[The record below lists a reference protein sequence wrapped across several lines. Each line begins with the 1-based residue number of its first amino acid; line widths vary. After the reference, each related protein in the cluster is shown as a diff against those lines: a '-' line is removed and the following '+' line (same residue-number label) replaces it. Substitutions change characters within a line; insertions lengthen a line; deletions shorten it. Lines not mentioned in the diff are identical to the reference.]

1 MQAFGTTRYRSP
13 DDIARLRLM
22 VTLKRVS
29 GVPMRSSAS
38 GWSEENEALQLTSR
52 AAIIASSGKYSFDA
66 NTAVSAPTSVPLPVP
81 RQQTHAVNMQR
92 AQTLPPVLQQPYTS
106 PTPTAQQQQQ
116 QQQQPPPQ
124 QQQPAAGSFGLA
136 AEASGNA
143 GPVAE
148 STGFGLRAES
158 GRFEGRA
165 PEPTDVAATTSG
177 ARRRL
182 DPIGEPTQTAA
193 AQQQQAHGLQAELQ
207 RDFAATTSTWQ
218 APTPA
223 EAAARQAQT
232 TTPINT
238 PAPHSAVEAQNFAA
252 TESYTIEVG
261 WQQKVFGIDEL
272 RAYVE
277 GTPLLPSSD
286 EDAPTFLMSCLNLNK
301 GNTNA
306 APAKQS
312 SSDAKPLTAL
322 ERQEL
327 ERRLTRELT
336 AHVKECSST
345 GVPAASVLHTYVN
358 DEVSVRM
365 SLEEDAARAAS
376 AITTHPEGEFK
387 QPRNAKAGGVAA
399 LKSAARNMLV
409 AAHVDGVEVILCQI
423 TSLDEEGRAFEAR
436 PALAVPGQVSNT
448 GGQPYTFQTPNGSV
462 WEYTLVANSAPAHG
476 AQAAS
481 HAEAHEKARSRAA
494 AAMAAPVAAFEKLP
508 IDKKSAFR
516 LAVFMEIVSA
526 AGFENGPPMYVE
538 WEVRLPSRGWS
549 VANAV
554 AGAPLKGVSHV
565 GVPQYYPGD
574 LLASDPSPL
583 PVSHFGHP
591 VELAFDADGKDH
603 QDRSAG
609 DGKRTKAAPCSESYP
624 VMFFRLVSYDGW
636 DRTSTKGYGVLR
648 LDDSI
653 CPGTCERKLKTWR
666 PFCGALGG
674 LQEAFVGGGVS
685 ELSDMGYLDVPASWK
700 ELNIAQRD
708 QHKRQMEARGL
719 PDAPAP
725 PAKALSRLGFQ
736 AQSGGE
742 LKVRINSVV
751 QRHLQHGGPSTRRRT
766 RVERLGLTSATT
778 TATKEQKARR
788 ARDLPARPMSLNAI
802 VERAKIRLREARGV
816 TASLVGASSR

>member
-13 DDIARLRLM
+13 DDIARLRLN

-116 QQQQPPPQ
+116 QQQQPPQ

-158 GRFEGRA
+158 GRRSYS
-165 PEPTDVAATTSG
+165 ATSQPRRQHG
-177 ARRRL
+177 KRQRRRKL
-182 DPIGEPTQTAA
+182 LPGKRRR
-193 AQQQQAHGLQAELQ
+193 Q
-207 RDFAATTSTWQ
+207 R
-218 APTPA
+218 
-223 EAAARQAQT
+223 
-232 TTPINT
+232 PINT
-238 PAPHSAVEAQNFAA
+238 PAPHSAAEAQNFAA

-481 HAEAHEKARSRAA
+481 QAEAHEKARSRAA

-554 AGAPLKGVSHV
+554 AGSPLKGVSHV